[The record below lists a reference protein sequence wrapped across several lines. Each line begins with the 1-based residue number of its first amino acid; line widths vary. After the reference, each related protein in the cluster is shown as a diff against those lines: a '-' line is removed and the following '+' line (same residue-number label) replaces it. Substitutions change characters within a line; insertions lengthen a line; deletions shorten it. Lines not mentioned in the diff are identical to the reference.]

1 METLEI
7 YWNDIPKEKENAATY
22 VSLTVKWGCK
32 EREVRRRLHELSLH
46 DFGDDY
52 ILIRSSH
59 GKGFY
64 KTRNVEE
71 IEAYKRECVS
81 RSNKVLAPVDK
92 INIVLQRLRAS
103 VPLRNISK

>member
-1 METLEI
+1 MEILKI
-7 YWNDIPKEKENAATY
+7 YWDDIPTEKEHAATY
-22 VSLTVKWGCK
+22 GTLMKKWGCK
-32 EREVRRRLHELSLH
+32 ERKVRQRLHELSLH

-71 IEAYKRECVS
+71 IEAYKLECVS
-81 RSNKVLAPVDK
+81 RSRKILAPVGK
-92 INIVLQRLRAS
+92 MNSALKRLRENA
-103 VPLRNISK
+103 PFRNIPQ